1 MIKRLINFLKKYHL
15 IVISASIV
23 VFIGVIVL
31 IIINFY
37 NNDSLKVLD
46 TENYVVEYDR
56 SWKVK
61 EQELNSVLLKHKNS
75 NSFVKIDVIPLESE
89 FAYFSIDDLIDE
101 IIYNIDKQNKN
112 YKLISKQEDIITDYQ
127 YRGYKM
133 LYEVD
138 NLQTMVATYK
148 KSDKLIMISYESVND
163 YFDILLDS
171 VHNIIYHFDT
181 KEKQFNLTGD
191 INLNLKKIK
200 FSKGDKVEK
209 LLSKV
214 KNYEVADNNYYVSYS
229 IPDNFQLGALNSRY
243 QYFELEGLED
253 GNLTMNVNIYNWNI
267 YEYLDKKNSLNVF
280 DNYEM
285 FQKDEDYSE
294 FQESIEILDSDY
306 DSYIYKNSYYYDKAT
321 IFKDNELKEYRRRD
335 ENIELIYA
343 LNKNHILVIKLS
355 SSGVGI
361 PEKLINMIN
370 IEKSKNYASYV
381 KSNKKDGY
389 LVAELQRFKDYRK
402 DKIESI
408 TIRLPDKY
416 DELDRLNN
424 FYEKRVFSLNYDEE
438 KEIYDYEIEYQ
449 LTTISDI
456 NSLVDIINNSY
467 TTSYGPYDNLSFIG
481 NVTVNNKD
489 FIEYSGGYTNLGGIM
504 FTDINRFKY
513 YVYKKAL
520 FYRIGD
526 EGYLMI
532 NISGNNHEISDDII
546 NEVTNFVIEEKS
558 IKKRGKI

>member
-61 EQELNSVLLKHKNS
+61 EQELNFVLLMHKNR

-112 YKLISKQEDIITDYQ
+112 YKLISKQEDIFTDYQ

-267 YEYLDKKNSLNVF
+267 YEYLDKKNSINDF
-280 DNYEM
+280 DNYKM
-285 FQKDEDYSE
+285 FKKDEDYSE

>member
-1 MIKRLINFLKKYHL
+1 M
-15 IVISASIV
+15 
-23 VFIGVIVL
+23 
-31 IIINFY
+31 
-37 NNDSLKVLD
+37 
-46 TENYVVEYDR
+46 
-56 SWKVK
+56 
-61 EQELNSVLLKHKNS
+61 
-75 NSFVKIDVIPLESE
+75 ESE

-112 YKLISKQEDIITDYQ
+112 YKLISKQEDIFTDYQ

-389 LVAELQRFKDYRK
+389 LVAKLQRFKDYRK

-546 NEVTNFVIEEKS
+546 NDTGYS
-558 IKKRGKI
+558 G